1 MEKKKSIEPLM
12 LSKNGRITIYTE
24 IIQRC
29 GACIGRI
36 ENEFLESTLAITAQ
50 RLCTELEREFKLKE
64 KDE

>member
-1 MEKKKSIEPLM
+1 MDKKKTYEPLT
-12 LSKNGRITIYTE
+12 LSKSGRITIYTE

-50 RLCTELEREFKLKE
+50 RLCAELESEFKLKE